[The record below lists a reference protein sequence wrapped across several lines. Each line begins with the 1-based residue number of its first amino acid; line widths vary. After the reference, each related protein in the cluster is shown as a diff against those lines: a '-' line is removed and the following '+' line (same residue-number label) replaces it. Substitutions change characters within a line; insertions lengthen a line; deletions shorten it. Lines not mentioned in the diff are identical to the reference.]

1 LFDIK
6 PPENDNEAKE
16 LSKKIKEW
24 INKERPK
31 PGDKMSEISENEL
44 KEPPTKEDKEQ
55 KPDKEENKSKKK
67 RGMLGFF
74 KK

>member
-6 PPENDNEAKE
+6 PPENDDEAKE

-24 INKERPK
+24 INKGRSK
-31 PGDKMSEISENEL
+31 PEDKMKEISENEL
-44 KEPPTKEDKEQ
+44 KESQTIENKEQ
-55 KPDKEENKSKKK
+55 KQDKEENKSKKK
-67 RGMLGFF
+67 RGMFGFF